1 MAILLCLAFA
11 ISICAEDVVLDGV
24 TYTTSDNSNFEGYN
38 GSATVKSATA
48 EIVTIPD
55 FITTDSGNKYV
66 VNAIATGAFK
76 GNKTVKEIRVL
87 SDYITQ
93 IPQNFVNNTS
103 SGVLE
108 KVFINFSNI
117 TSIGASAFNQSSNDS
132 YGMNATTTTFDFYDA
147 TSFKTDG
154 SIVKVTNPDL
164 SNLKSIGN
172 YAMQGVKFDSL
183 TLPSAIKSLSA
194 RCFQAAQIGVLRIEG
209 KFTTIESSTFNLK
222 VAPTAVYID
231 MSSVTTVKEYG
242 FLFKSLGSTNT
253 TTQWFDL
260 NGNATLD
267 ISNLT
272 TIGNQAFASSNIGSA
287 TKISWPKNL
296 SSLGEHAFRGCN
308 MSGVAY
314 FGADSTKNVTVS
326 YYSLNGNNF
335 SAIIFGEGVTK
346 VSTSNFSSG
355 VRLIFLADTITFSST
370 DSIPSNSTVYAKATS
385 GSTQSSSVSI
395 VEINRSELTNS
406 GFCGVSVNLYD
417 KASNKFTF
425 GELNHTE
432 GSGTPTTPSCTVPSG
447 IEYNCS
453 VCGAFIRYEET
464 APAPGHTYD
473 ENAPISIS
481 KLTCTTDEKK
491 TFVCSACG
499 EEFEK
504 ITAYAIGHDHS
515 VVSYPVVS
523 TDGTPGIKRFT
534 CANFDG
540 ECGDYYEYA
549 YRISPADLSV
559 YITFTDGTKLTVT
572 GKDIFDFEIAVT
584 NNVYSCVLNSVKGS
598 FEFGGKSY
606 SRSNIQSI
614 TIPYGF
620 TSVKPGFAPGIPV
633 IDFTSAKDIQ
643 FSNTFQDNGTL
654 REITFGDG
662 AKIGGSM
669 FRGAGNVSIIRIADN
684 ATVIFPADVNPF
696 YDFRGLD
703 KFIIGD
709 GATVRFER
717 NKTFDITMAN
727 AVRVRL
733 SEILI
738 GDNATVYF
746 GYNTFNGEPSLT
758 TIKFG
763 KNGNYTFEQSAFKG
777 CTALENIII
786 PEGSTVTINGNAFE
800 NCTALKEIFLPSS
813 ITSIPANAFVGCSS
827 LESVVLMGA
836 TSIGENAFNATTDKT
851 LTIFSHANGDLSI
864 NSKAFANRTNVVLYT
879 MSTNVT
885 SLSTTSY
892 TIYSGIPHSQYE
904 AKLDPSCLANGYDGY
919 ATDCPCGSI
928 VSEVTFT
935 IYTSGAEATS
945 GSYGVHTVIPSLG
958 GHTDKIVIVYANGFD
973 KEGSKSVACAVCS
986 EVLSEATVVNPIFV
1000 HEGYSYKLN
1009 GEVTGIESAFKVDK
1023 EALEAYEQASVKKIT
1038 FGMIIANPTYLGE
1051 SFFLNGIITASKGAI
1066 QVQVDMGD
1074 YSIFSCYISGF
1085 QKIDPQVNLELVIAG
1100 YTYEGNDVST
1110 LKLMQKTYEV
1120 GDESPAVSKVTKS
1133 DATLHTVNIANVKTP
1148 VSFPAN
1154 IKEFGTTEEQQ

>member
-1 MAILLCLAFA
+1 MTILLCLAFA
-11 ISICAEDVVLDGV
+11 ISVCAEDVVFDGV
-24 TYTTSDNSNFEGYN
+24 TYTTSDNSSFEGYN

-66 VNAIATGAFK
+66 VNAIATGAFR

-87 SDYITQ
+87 SDYITA
-93 IPQNFVNNTS
+93 IPQNFVNNTL
-103 SGVLE
+103 SGALE

-147 TSFKTDG
+147 KAFKTDG
-154 SIVKVTNPDL
+154 SVVKVTNPDL

-172 YAMQGVKFDSL
+172 YAMQGVKFDTL
-183 TLPSAIKSLSA
+183 TLPSAITSLSA
-194 RCFQAAQIGVLRIEG
+194 RCFQAAKIGVLRIEG
-209 KFTTIESSTFNLK
+209 KFTTIESSAFNLS
-222 VAPTAVYID
+222 ALPTAVYID
-231 MSSVTTVKEYG
+231 MSSVTTVKDGG
-242 FLFKSLGSTNT
+242 FRFAGLGSANT

-260 NGNATLD
+260 NGNAILD

-314 FGADSTKNVTVS
+314 FGADSTKSVTVS

-355 VRLIFLADTITFSST
+355 VKLIFLADTITFSST

-395 VEINRSELTNS
+395 VEITRSELTNS
-406 GFCGVSVNLYD
+406 GVCGVLVNLYD

-473 ENAPISIS
+473 ENAPISVS

-504 ITAYAIGHDHS
+504 ITAYAPGHDHS
-515 VVSYPVVS
+515 IVSYPVVS
-523 TDGTPGIKRFT
+523 TDGTPGIKRLT

-540 ECGDYYEYA
+540 ECGDYYEYV

-559 YITFTDGTKLTVT
+559 YITFTDGTSLTVT

-584 NNVYSCVLNSVKGS
+584 NNVYSCILNSVKGS

-606 SRSNIQSI
+606 SRNNIQSI

-620 TSVKPGFAPGIPV
+620 TAVKPGFAPGIPV

-654 REITFGDG
+654 REITLGDG

-669 FRGAGNVSIIRIADN
+669 FRGAGNVSIIRIANN

-727 AVRVRL
+727 AVRARL
-733 SEILI
+733 NEIVI

-746 GYNTFNGEPSLT
+746 GYNTFNGEPNLT
-758 TIKFG
+758 TITFG
-763 KNGNYTFEQSAFKG
+763 KNGNYTFEQYAFKG
-777 CTALENIII
+777 CTALKNIVI
-786 PEGSTVTINGNAFE
+786 PEGSIVTIKGNAFE
-800 NCTALKEIFLPSS
+800 NCTALEEIFLPSS
-813 ITSIPANAFVGCSS
+813 VTSIPASAFSGCSALTS
-827 LESVVLMGA
+827 AVLMNV
-836 TSIGENAFNATTDKT
+836 TSIGESAFNATSNVA
-851 LTIFSHANGDLSI
+851 LTIYAHATGDLTLGS
-864 NSKAFANRTNVVLYT
+864 NALANRANVVLYT
-879 MSTNVT
+879 NSKNIT
-885 SLSTTSY
+885 SLSNATY
-892 TIYSGIPHSQYE
+892 AIYVGLAHAVTPHTE
-904 AKLDPSCLANGYDGY
+904 AETCFENGYIGY
-919 ATDCPCGSI
+919 ATDCPCGEIAYGATYTVYTNENTEGANSTLNEI
-928 VSEVTFT
+928 IIIDEIDGHDLVIT
-935 IYTSGAEATS
+935 IT
-945 GSYGVHTVIPSLG
+945 
-958 GHTDKIVIVYANGFD
+958 YANGYDKNGVKCTDCSRACGAEFD
-973 KEGSKSVACAVCS
+973 DVTVKPIITHKGYSFKENGEATGIHSGFHLDVDALAEYNLYNEDLSIGLAILNPKYLGDTFFNGSKVNCEKGFLQV
-986 EVLSEATVVNPIFV
+986 EVNAD
-1000 HEGYSYKLN
+1000 GYSEISCMINFPENSNLS
-1009 GEVTGIESAFKVDK
+1009 G
-1023 EALEAYEQASVKKIT
+1023 LE
-1038 FGMIIANPTYLGE
+1038 L
-1051 SFFLNGIITASKGAI
+1051 
-1066 QVQVDMGD
+1066 
-1074 YSIFSCYISGF
+1074 SIFAYVFEGDEAEPAQLI
-1085 QKIDPQVNLELVIAG
+1085 QKQYAVGENAPV
-1100 YTYEGNDVST
+1100 VST
-1110 LKLMQKTYEV
+1110 
-1120 GDESPAVSKVTKS
+1120 VTKGGT
-1133 DATLHTVNIANVKTP
+1133 TLHTVNLATVMTP
-1148 VSFPAN
+1148 VALPEN
-1154 IKEFGTTEEQQ
+1154 PKEYEIPTV